1 MVIKEYLNMKSI
13 LKYLL
18 TNRIVILSVFN
29 LAVVFWIVWYE
40 GHIQYEPLLELER
53 GVLTEMGLP
62 TVPLNEVIYN
72 TIIATFA
79 INMTVLVLELRRI
92 RKRKMMK
99 SDLSIAFTYFS
110 LIMFCML
117 FGCLYISSRTHND
130 IINEY
135 NSLFRFPIWIIG
147 KDMFTSV
154 VTVTRLY
161 MSLCVIHLCIS
172 LFYIYYC
179 IYRLVRMG
187 QGHGS

>member
-1 MVIKEYLNMKSI
+1 MKSI